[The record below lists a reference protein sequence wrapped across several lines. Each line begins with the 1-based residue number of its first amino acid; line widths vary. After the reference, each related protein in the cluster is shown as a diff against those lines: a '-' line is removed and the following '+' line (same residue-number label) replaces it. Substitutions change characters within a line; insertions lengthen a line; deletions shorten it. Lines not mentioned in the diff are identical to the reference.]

1 MSNDK
6 DAPAR
11 RDKTARS
18 IDPITGKR
26 LQPLG
31 RAAEGGM
38 FVRRR
43 RPVGIVDIGSNSV
56 RLVVYDGLTRTP
68 VPLFNE
74 KAVCALGS
82 GLERSGRLNP
92 EGVTMALAAVER
104 FVHLAR
110 AMDVD
115 TLDVLATAA
124 ARDAADGPEFIARLE
139 ERCGVKVRLLSGEEE
154 ARNAALGVLCSIPDA
169 DGMVADLGGGSLEL
183 VMVENH
189 RFGDFT
195 SMPLGVLRLQ
205 DHSGGDRDKAVG
217 IIDGHL
223 AALGWLGQGRGRS
236 LYAVGGAWRTIA
248 RICIE
253 QMDYPL
259 HVLDNFT
266 LPAGDATGLL
276 DLIARQSRKSLEKIP
291 GVSKRRL
298 PTLPMAA
305 VALQRLIEVVEPS
318 ELVFSVYGMREGQFF
333 QNLPPAV
340 RDEDPLI
347 SACAD
352 LALAA
357 GRFTQHARELMDWM
371 SPLFPEESAQ
381 LQRLRLAAC
390 LLGDIFWSEHPDY
403 RAEQGLLKVL
413 RLPFMGLS
421 HTDRAAL
428 ALAVYFRYASSS
440 DQPYARQAAAMLD
453 EERVKRVRIIGNAL
467 RLGHTISG
475 GAPGLLERTRLRWTP
490 GRLTL
495 DVPAG
500 DPLFSGDASVRRFEK
515 LAAMLG
521 VPDYAVV
528 PV

>member
-1 MSNDK
+1 
-6 DAPAR
+6 
-11 RDKTARS
+11 
-18 IDPITGKR
+18 
-26 LQPLG
+26 
-31 RAAEGGM
+31 M

-68 VPLFNE
+68 IPLFNE

-82 GLERSGRLNP
+82 GLQQSGRLNP
-92 EGVTMALAAVER
+92 EGVAMALASVER

-110 AMDVD
+110 AMEVD
-115 TLDVLATAA
+115 RLDVLATAA
-124 ARDAADGPEFIARLE
+124 ARDAEDGPDFIRRLE
-139 ERCGVKVRLLSGEEE
+139 ERCGVTVRLLSGEEE

-183 VMVENH
+183 VVVENH
-189 RFGDFT
+189 RFGAFS

-205 DHSGGDRDKAVG
+205 DRSAGDRGRAVA
-217 IIDGHL
+217 IIDEHL
-223 AALGWLGQGRGRS
+223 ARLDWLGQGRGRS

-248 RICIE
+248 RILIE
-253 QMDYPL
+253 QMNYPL

-266 LPAGDATGLL
+266 LSAPDALALL
-276 DLIARQSRKSLEKIP
+276 DLMSRQSRKSLEKIP

-298 PTLPMAA
+298 PTLPVAA
-305 VALQRLIEVVEPS
+305 VILERLVQVVQPS
-318 ELVFSVYGMREGQFF
+318 QLVFSVYGMREGQFF
-333 QNLPPAV
+333 QNLPKPV
-340 RDEDPLI
+340 REEDPLI

-357 GRFTQHARELMDWM
+357 GRFTEHARELMDWM
-371 SPLFPEESAQ
+371 SPLFPQEPAP

-403 RAEQGLLKVL
+403 RAEQALLKVL

-428 ALAVYFRYASSS
+428 ALAVYYRYTSA
-440 DQPYARQAAAMLD
+440 DDHPMARQAQQLLD
-453 EERVKRVRIIGNAL
+453 EERVRRVRVIGNAL
-467 RLGHTISG
+467 RLGHTLSG
-475 GAPGLLERTRLRWTP
+475 GAPGLLARTRLKMTP

-495 DVPAG
+495 EVPAG
-500 DPLFSGDASVRRFEK
+500 DPLYSGDASARRFEK
-515 LAAMLG
+515 LAAVLG
-521 VPDYAVV
+521 LPDSAIVAVE
-528 PV
+528 